1 MKIKYTP
8 VLFFVFFMLS
18 GFLQAQSVI
27 SGMVIDKKEKPI
39 SFANVFVKL
48 KESQA
53 IVAFTHTNNE
63 GKYDLELSETGHFEI
78 TFTGMSYKMN
88 TSEILVETNKK
99 YTQNA
104 ILEDDATTL
113 NEVIV
118 KTEKPVIFKKDTI
131 IFDAKAFVKG
141 NEIVVEDLLRR
152 IPGLNVSKNGT
163 IKVGNKEVEKV
174 MVEGDDF
181 FEHGYKLLTKNL
193 NASAIDKVEV
203 YKRYSN
209 NRLLKGIE
217 NSDKVALN
225 LKLKKDIKTQWFGN
239 MSLGY
244 GVASENRYDVRT
256 NLMSFKKKVK
266 YYGIGNLNNVGVDA
280 VGDVDYIVRPK
291 STDDISNIGDDQNAD
306 KVLNLNGFKPNL
318 KEERTNF
325 NNAELVSLSSIFTI
339 SQKIKLKVMGFF
351 NSDGNDFYR
360 KGIDAYHVGDM
371 SFTNFEDYTLN
382 KKKSIGFGK
391 FDFNYDI
398 SKNQMFE
405 YIGKFNHEEDNT
417 KTNLIFNNEH
427 TSEKLNE
434 DNQLIDQ
441 KAVYTNRFKD
451 NKVLIFTGRFI
462 NEKTP
467 QRYYN
472 NVFLF
477 QDLLPT
483 GITANDVMQMSENK
497 MQFFGFESH
506 LLDKKENRNLLE
518 LKTGYQNRHDNLN
531 STLEFSENDII
542 TNAPENYS
550 NRVKY
555 TLTDIYFKSRYNYVL
570 GKLGIGGNLEFHQL
584 FTNLETSRTKQH
596 ENPFFVN
603 SSIFL
608 LWEINKKNRISS
620 SYSYNTT
627 SAKILDVYDG
637 FVLTTY
643 RSFEKGTGEVNQ
655 LQSNSLFLSYKLGD
669 WDSKFSL
676 NTYCNYYQNHDF
688 YSTNSIIQPNYSQ
701 IEKIIIKG
709 RSMLNVN
716 TDLGLLFNSISSI
729 VKLDL
734 NYSASNYK
742 NIVNDSD
749 LREVHSQTIALGPE
763 LKSNF
768 KGFFNYNLGSKW
780 TMTEFRTTT
789 TNKNTDNISFLDFI
803 FVLNKK
809 LNAQI
814 QTERYY
820 FGNLDKE
827 NAKYYFLDLNANY
840 VVKNNKLSFSL
851 AGKNLFN
858 TKTFRQSFISDIVT
872 SKTEYRILPRYVI
885 LKMDYRF

>member
-1 MKIKYTP
+1 
-8 VLFFVFFMLS
+8 MLS